1 MRSMLLTKLTES
13 SPICIG
19 LPSIFGIL
27 LVYLYRIF
35 SLLLRKMIHLSLN
48 SVQMM
53 KMAQIKWKI
62 FGALTL

>member
-1 MRSMLLTKLTES
+1 MLLTKLTES

-53 KMAQIKWKI
+53 KMAQIK
-62 FGALTL
+62 